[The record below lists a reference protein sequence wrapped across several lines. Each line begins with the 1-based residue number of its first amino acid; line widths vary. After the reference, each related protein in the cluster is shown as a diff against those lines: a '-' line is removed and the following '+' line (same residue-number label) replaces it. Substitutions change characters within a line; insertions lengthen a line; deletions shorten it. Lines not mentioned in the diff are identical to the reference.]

1 MKAQK
6 VILLMGGNQGRVNE
20 TLENAVQQIAFTL
33 GKIINRSSVYSTKA
47 WGPIPQP
54 DFLNIAIVIE
64 TIYPPHYV
72 LKKLL
77 EIEQM
82 FGRRRDIK
90 YGPRTLD
97 IDILFYGQVQ
107 INSAALQVP
116 HPEIQN
122 RRFALVPLNEI
133 LPHWQ
138 HPVLNKSIYQLLQT
152 CPDTLEVKLWP

>member
-6 VILLMGGNQGRVNE
+6 VILLMGGNQGRVHE
-20 TLENAVQQIAFTL
+20 TLENAVLQIACTL

-54 DFLNIAIVIE
+54 DFLNIAIMVE
-64 TIYPPHYV
+64 TIYPPQYV

-77 EIEQM
+77 EIEQR

-97 IDILFYGQVQ
+97 IDILFYGQHH
-107 INSAALQVP
+107 INSVALQVP

-138 HPVLNKSIYQLLQT
+138 HPVLKKSIHQLLQT

>member
-1 MKAQK
+1 
-6 VILLMGGNQGRVNE
+6 MGGNQGRVNE

-47 WGPIPQP
+47 WGPITQP

-77 EIEQM
+77 GIEQK
-82 FGRRRDIK
+82 FGRRRDVK

-138 HPVLNKSIYQLLQT
+138 HPVLNKSILQLLQT

>member
-1 MKAQK
+1 LKAQK

-47 WGPIPQP
+47 WGPITQP

-77 EIEQM
+77 GIEQK
-82 FGRRRDIK
+82 FGRRRDVK

-138 HPVLNKSIYQLLQT
+138 HPVLNKSILQLLQT

>member
-1 MKAQK
+1 
-6 VILLMGGNQGRVNE
+6 MGGNQGRVNE
-20 TLENAVQQIAFTL
+20 ILENAVQKIAFSL
-33 GKIINRSSVYSTKA
+33 GKIVNRSAIYSTKA
-47 WGPIPQP
+47 WGPIQQP

-64 TIYPPHYV
+64 TIYPPQYL

-77 EIEQM
+77 EIEQQ

-97 IDILFYGQVQ
+97 IDILFYGQHQ
-107 INSAALQVP
+107 ITSAALQVP

-138 HPVLNKSIYQLLQT
+138 HPVLKRNIRQLLQS
-152 CPDTLEVKLWP
+152 CPDTLDVKLWP